1 MSIEQKRLALN
12 ENKNVSLLVAIAS
25 AWGMVLIILAAVLP
39 IVTPQSS
46 PEVVSP
52 TTSSSP
58 ATTGIAPALHHIP
71 QVTLV
76 AFYGHSVLLPMA
88 LPALASLIVGLLL
101 WLRVTRKSRWAGDI
115 AWVLAGSV
123 LIGGVIGFV
132 TFFLTIG
139 MAIMPIGAL
148 LLRACYG
155 VAPRHAR

>member
-1 MSIEQKRLALN
+1 MN
-12 ENKNVSLLVAIAS
+12 ENKNASVFVAIAS
-25 AWGMVLIILAAVLP
+25 AWGVVLIILAAVLP

-46 PEVVSP
+46 PEVSSP
-52 TTSSSP
+52 TTSPSP

-76 AFYGHSVLLPMA
+76 AHYGHSVLLPIA
-88 LPALASLIVGLLL
+88 LPAVASLIVGLLL
-101 WLRVTRKSRWAGDI
+101 WLRVTRRSRWAGVV

-123 LIGGVIGFV
+123 LIGGAIGFL

-148 LLRACYG
+148 LLLACNG
-155 VAPRHAR
+155 VVPRRTR